1 MTNLF
6 WDYQALMYRTAY
18 RITREHQS
26 AEDLVQETC
35 MSLIDHLDVV
45 KRLDGNRLRSYH
57 NRQYQRRRGK
67 IRGGFLGKVRTA
79 LLLRPYR
86 LYLV

>member
-18 RITREHQS
+18 RVTGEHQS

-35 MSLIDHLDVV
+35 ISLIDHLDDV
-45 KRLDGNRLRSYH
+45 KRLDGNRLRSY
-57 NRQYQRRRGK
+57 
-67 IRGGFLGKVRTA
+67 IASVT
-79 LLLRPYR
+79 
-86 LYLV
+86 